1 MADDT
6 DIQQV
11 EPDGGSNGGAV
22 LGSIQPIEIQ
32 EEMEQSF
39 LDYAMSVIVSRAL
52 PDARDGLK
60 PVHRRILWGMFDLGA
75 RPDRPTMKCARV
87 TGEVMGKYHPHGDQ
101 AIYDALVRMGQD
113 FSLRNP
119 LVHPKGNF
127 GYSPDDAP
135 AAARYTECRLDPLAL
150 ELLDGIDEDT
160 VDFVDN
166 YSGEFSEPEVLPA
179 RFPNLLVN
187 GSQGI
192 AVGMATNIPTHNLG
206 EVVDATIHLI
216 EDPDATPD
224 DLMAHLPAPDF
235 PTGGLILGRSGIH
248 EAYRTGRGQVRM
260 RARTDIEEG
269 PRTSR
274 IVFTELPYQA
284 SPNLIMSKI
293 RDLVDARE
301 IDGIADVNDE
311 SAQGFTRIVITLKRD
326 APALVILNNLF
337 KRTPLQTTFSVNTV
351 ALVDGVPRTLNLRDL
366 LVAYVDHQVE
376 VVRRRSEYRLAK
388 ARDEAHITEGL
399 LKALDQI
406 DDIIALIRGSEDRAT
421 ARVHLMA
428 DGFGFSEVQA
438 NHILDM
444 QLARLT
450 RLGRANLEERMAEL
464 QVTIAE
470 LEAILAD
477 EERLRGVI
485 KEELAAVREKYATP
499 RRSELVHDPGELD
512 IEDLIDDEELVFAMS
527 TSGYVK
533 TMSTGEFRTQAR
545 GGKGVTG
552 AKLKDEDA
560 VAHLIHTTAHAYLL
574 FFSTRGKVYRLKAHE
589 VPMASRTARGTSI
602 VNLLP
607 LQPEERIQAVID
619 TRDYE
624 SNRFLFFATRSGR
637 VKKTLFTAYDS
648 SLKAGLIAVR
658 LNEGD
663 ELVAVVATSGS
674 DELFLVSRSGQTLRI
689 SEDDV
694 RPMGRDA
701 AGVRGMKFRVGDE
714 LVSCC
719 VARDDALILH
729 LTTEGYGKR
738 TALDEFVTKGRA
750 GLGVRGIRTTDDR
763 GRVAGALVVSED
775 DDLFAV
781 TTAGMII
788 RMPAS
793 DISIQ
798 GRDATGV
805 RVMSPGDDQEVVAV
819 SPVPHDEIS
828 DEVGEED

>member
-1 MADDT
+1 MGKVVEPPVEDDT
-6 DIQQV
+6 
-11 EPDGGSNGGAV
+11 PN

-60 PVHRRILWGMFDLGA
+60 PVHRRILWGMYDLGA

-113 FSLRNP
+113 FSLRHP
-119 LVHPKGNF
+119 VVHPKGNF
-127 GYSPDDAP
+127 GYSPDDAA
-135 AAARYTECRLDPLAL
+135 AAARYTECRLDPIALQLLA
-150 ELLDGIDEDT
+150 GIDEDT
-160 VDFVDN
+160 VDFADN
-166 YSGEFSEPEVLPA
+166 YSGEFTEPEVLPA

-216 EDPDATPD
+216 DYPDATPD

-235 PTGGLILGRSGIH
+235 PTGALILGRAGIRD
-248 EAYRTGRGQVRM
+248 AYRTGRGQVRM

-269 PRTSR
+269 SRSSR
-274 IVFTELPYQA
+274 IVVTELPYQA

-301 IDGIADVNDE
+301 LDGIADVNDE
-311 SAQGFTRIVITLKRD
+311 SAQGLTRIVITLKRD

-351 ALVDGVPRTLNLRDL
+351 ALVDDVPRTLDLREL
-366 LVAYVDHQVE
+366 LVAYIDHQVE
-376 VVRRRSEYRLAK
+376 VVRRRSEFRLGR
-388 ARDEAHITEGL
+388 ARDEAHTTEGL
-399 LKALDQI
+399 LKALERI
-406 DDIIALIRGSEDRAT
+406 DDVIALIRGSADRQT
-421 ARVHLMA
+421 ARTGLMA
-428 DGFGFSEVQA
+428 DPFKFTEIQA

-444 QLARLT
+444 QLVRLT
-450 RLGRANLEERMAEL
+450 RLGRTNLEERMAEL
-464 QVTIAE
+464 RETITE

-477 EERLRGVI
+477 ESRLLSVI
-485 KEELAAVREKYATP
+485 KDELVAIRANHATP
-499 RRSELVHDPGELD
+499 RRSEIIRDPGELD

-527 TSGYVK
+527 AAGYVK
-533 TMSTGEFRTQAR
+533 TMSTSVFRTQGR
-545 GGKGVTG
+545 GGKGITG

-560 VAHLIHTTAHAYLL
+560 VSHLIHTTAHAYLL
-574 FFSTRGKVYRLKAHE
+574 FFSTRGRVYRLKAHE
-589 VPMASRTARGTSI
+589 VPTAGRTARGTSI
-602 VNLLP
+602 MNLLP
-607 LQPEERIQAVID
+607 LQPDERIQAVID

-637 VKKTLFTAYDS
+637 VKKTRFTAYDS

-658 LNEGD
+658 LNDGD
-663 ELVAVVATSGS
+663 ELVAVVPTSGS
-674 DELFLVSRSGQTLRI
+674 DDLFLVSRTGQTLRI
-689 SEDDV
+689 DENDV
-694 RPMGRDA
+694 RAMGRDA
-701 AGVRGMKFRVGDE
+701 AGVVGMKFRGDDE

-719 VARDDALILH
+719 VARKDATILH
-729 LTTEGYGKR
+729 LTTEGYGKC
-738 TALDEFVTKGRA
+738 TALDEFGTKGRA
-750 GLGVRGIRTTDDR
+750 GLGVRGIRITDDR
-763 GRVAGALVVSED
+763 GSVAGALIVGEG

-788 RMPAS
+788 RMPAAE
-793 DISIQ
+793 ISVQ

-805 RVMSPGDDQEVVAV
+805 RAVSPGDGQEVTAV
-819 SPVPHDEIS
+819 SPAPP
-828 DEVGEED
+828 EDLVVD